1 MKKPI
6 YLDYNA
12 TTPLAAEVIRAM
24 QPYQRL
30 KYGNPS
36 STHAYGN
43 EARFAVEHARA
54 QVAKLIN
61 ASPDEIVF
69 TGGGTEANNYA
80 LKGAAWANRS
90 RKRHIITTTIEHPA
104 VSEVCSWLEKEGF
117 SVTRVPVD
125 GTGRVD
131 PAEIEKVIT
140 PQTFLI
146 SVMHANN
153 EVGAIQPIREIAA
166 IARTRE
172 ILMHTDAAQSVGKI
186 PTDVKKLGVDLLSIA
201 GHKLYAPKGVGALF
215 VRRGVVLEKFMHGA
229 GHEQGRRAG
238 TENVA
243 GVVGLG
249 EACALVQGRL
259 RAIEQHLMN
268 TTEALWHGLKERVPD
283 IRLNGHPTERLPNTL
298 NVSFWGILAYEL
310 LEQIGKR
317 VAASAGA
324 ACHSGGASVSAALQ
338 AMRVPPEWALGAVRF
353 STGRMTTLEEV
364 AEAVCHIAAAVKK
377 MRKSEAHE

>member
-1 MKKPI
+1 M
-6 YLDYNA
+6 
-12 TTPLAAEVIRAM
+12 
-24 QPYQRL
+24 
-30 KYGNPS
+30 
-36 STHAYGN
+36 
-43 EARFAVEHARA
+43 
-54 QVAKLIN
+54 IN

-166 IARTRE
+166 IARAHG

-249 EACALVQGRL
+249 EACALVQGRM
-259 RAIEQHLMN
+259 RAIERHLRT

-298 NVSFWGILAYEL
+298 NVSFAGILAYEL

-317 VAASAGA
+317 ISASAGA
-324 ACHSGGASVSAALQ
+324 ACHSGGASVSTSLQ

-364 AEAVCHIAAAVKK
+364 AEAVCHIAAAVEK

>member
-43 EARFAVEHARA
+43 EARFAVEQARA

-117 SVTRVPVD
+117 SVTCVPVD

-131 PAEIEKVIT
+131 PVEIEKVIT

-166 IARTRE
+166 IARAHG
-172 ILMHTDAAQSVGKI
+172 ILTHTDAAQSVGKI

-249 EACALVQGRL
+249 EACVLVQGRL
-259 RAIEQHLMN
+259 RAIERHLMN
-268 TTEALWHGLKERVPD
+268 TREALWHGLKELVPD

-298 NVSFWGILAYEL
+298 NVSFGGILACEL

-364 AEAVCHIAAAVKK
+364 AEAVCH
-377 MRKSEAHE
+377 MLLR

>member
-12 TTPLAAEVIRAM
+12 TTPLAAEVLRAIL
-24 QPYQRL
+24 PYLRK

-36 STHAYGN
+36 SMHAYGQ
-43 EARFAVEHARA
+43 EARFAVEQART

-90 RKRHIITTTIEHPA
+90 PKGHIITTTIEHPA
-104 VSEVCSWLEKEGF
+104 VSEVCSWLEKQGF

-131 PAEIEKVIT
+131 PVEIEKVIT
-140 PQTFLI
+140 PETFLI

-153 EVGAIQPIREIAA
+153 EVGSIEPVREIAA
-166 IARTRE
+166 LARGRG

-186 PTDVKKLGVDLLSIA
+186 PTNVKKLGVDLLSLA
-201 GHKLYAPKGVGALF
+201 GHKLFAPKGVGALF
-215 VRRGVVLEKFMHGA
+215 VRHGVVLEKFTHGA
-229 GHEQGRRAG
+229 GHEEGRRAG

-243 GVVGLG
+243 GIVGLG
-249 EACALVQGRL
+249 QACALAGRHL
-259 RAIEQHLMN
+259 RATERHLRT
-268 TTEALWHGLKERVPD
+268 TTEALWRGLKERIPD

-298 NVSFWGILAYEL
+298 NVSFAGIVAHDL
-310 LEQIGKR
+310 LEQIGRR

-324 ACHSGGASVSAALQ
+324 ACHSGGASVSAVLQ
-338 AMRVPPEWALGAVRF
+338 AMQVPSEWAQGAVRF
-353 STGRMTTLEEV
+353 STGRMTSSGEI
-364 AEAVCHIAAAVKK
+364 AEAVCHIAAAVDKI
-377 MRKSEAHE
+377 RSR